1 MLEFIDVNKVYK
13 NDVSALKDV
22 SFRIEDGEFVFLIGA
37 SGAGKTS
44 IIKLLLREIKPTSGK
59 IIVDDLDIVKL
70 KNRKIPKLRRTMG
83 VVFQDFRLLEGK
95 TVFDNIKYPLQIL
108 GVSGKEIKARVN
120 ELLELVGLSDR
131 ANAFPNQLSG
141 GEQQRVCIARAI
153 VNNPKFLI
161 ADEPTGN
168 LDPHTSEE
176 IMKALLDI
184 NAKGTTVIVST
195 HDRDIVNKL
204 KKRVL
209 CMNDGVLMKD
219 DEEGGYCNE
228 FC

>member
-1 MLEFIDVNKVYK
+1 MLEFIEVNKTYT
-13 NDVSALKDV
+13 NDVCALKNL
-22 SFRIEDGEFVFLIGA
+22 SFKIEDGEFVFLIGA

-44 IIKLLLREIKPTSGK
+44 IIKMLLREIKPTSGQ
-59 IIVDDLDIVKL
+59 IIVDNVNIVEL
-70 KNRKIPKLRRTMG
+70 RNRKIPQLRRTMG

-108 GVSGKEIKARVN
+108 GVSKKEINERVT

-153 VNNPKFLI
+153 VNKPKYLI

-168 LDPHTSEE
+168 LDPNTSEE
-176 IMKALLDI
+176 IMRALLDV
-184 NAKGTTVIVST
+184 NASGTTVIVST
-195 HDRDIVNKL
+195 HDKDIVNKL
-204 KKRVL
+204 KKRVIS
-209 CMNDGVLMKD
+209 MNHGEMVN
-219 DEEGGYCNE
+219 DEEHGGYFDE
-228 FC
+228 FN

>member
-1 MLEFIDVNKVYK
+1 MLEFIDVTKMYK
-13 NDVSALKDV
+13 NDVCALKDL

-44 IIKLLLREIKPTSGK
+44 IIKLLLREIKPTSGE
-59 IIVDDLDIVKL
+59 IIVDNLNIVKL
-70 KNRKIPKLRRTMG
+70 KNRKIPYLRRTMG

-95 TVFDNIKYPLQIL
+95 TVFDNVKYPLQIL
-108 GVSGKEIKARVN
+108 GVSKKEINKKVT

-131 ANAFPNQLSG
+131 KDAFPNQLSG

-168 LDPHTSEE
+168 LDPNTSEE
-176 IMKALLDI
+176 IMKALIDI

-195 HDRDIVNKL
+195 HDRYIVDKL
-204 KKRVL
+204 KKRVI
-209 CMNDGVLMKD
+209 CMQSGSLISDKV
-219 DEEGGYCNE
+219 EGGYCE
-228 FC
+228 FN

>member
-1 MLEFIDVNKVYK
+1 MYK
-13 NDVSALKDV
+13 NDVCALKDL

-44 IIKLLLREIKPTSGK
+44 IIKLLLREIKPTSGE

-70 KNRKIPKLRRTMG
+70 KNRKIPYLRRTMG

-95 TVFDNIKYPLQIL
+95 NVFDNIKYPLQIL
-108 GVSGKEIKARVN
+108 GVSKREIKKRVT

-168 LDPHTSEE
+168 LDPNTSEE

-184 NAKGTTVIVST
+184 NSKGTTVIVST
-195 HDRDIVNKL
+195 HDRYIVDKL
-204 KKRVL
+204 KKRVI
-209 CMNDGVLMKD
+209 CMQNGSLISDKI
-219 DEEGGYCNE
+219 EGGYCE
-228 FC
+228 FN